1 MIRHPRVWFAA
12 AAIFSAVNLFGV
24 AYAALA
30 REGPHTAIHVALLI
44 PGLWAMWVVG
54 PAARRR
60 AAGREPAVDERIEYL
75 QQSVDAV
82 ALEVERLGEKQR
94 FDEKLR
100 VERKPEQAP

>member
-1 MIRHPRVWFAA
+1 MIRHPRVWFVA
-12 AAIFSAVNLFGV
+12 AAIFSAVNLLGIGF
-24 AYAALA
+24 AAAA
-30 REGPHTAIHVALLI
+30 REGPHAAIHVALLI
-44 PGLWAMWVVG
+44 PGVWAMWLVG

-60 AAGREPAVDERIEYL
+60 AAGRQPAVDERIEYL

-100 VERKPEQAP
+100 VERKPDQAP